1 MPAAQAMTRKLE
13 SIFDLTTEERRTVE
27 DLPVRIRDVKAGEA
41 LVREGD
47 RPTHCCLVM
56 AGLACRSKLVGDEGG
71 RQIMSF
77 HISGDVPDLQ
87 SLHLHVMD
95 HDLGMLQAGKV
106 AFIPHPD
113 IRAMNERH
121 PRIASA
127 LWRNTL
133 IDAAIFRQWMV
144 GIGRKTAY
152 GRIAHLI
159 CELLVLAR
167 SVGLAEYMIERTPT
181 QEEFADALGL
191 SLVHVN
197 RTMRALRDDGLIA
210 TEGRRLTVLDW
221 EGLRSAGDFDPAYLH
236 LKTAA

>member
-1 MPAAQAMTRKLE
+1 
-13 SIFDLTTEERRTVE
+13 
-27 DLPVRIRDVKAGEA
+27 
-41 LVREGD
+41 
-47 RPTHCCLVM
+47 
-56 AGLACRSKLVGDEGG
+56 
-71 RQIMSF
+71 
-77 HISGDVPDLQ
+77 
-87 SLHLHVMD
+87 
-95 HDLGMLQAGKV
+95 
-106 AFIPHPD
+106 
-113 IRAMNERH
+113 MNERH

-181 QEEFADALGL
+181 QEEFGDALGL

>member
-1 MPAAQAMTRKLE
+1 
-13 SIFDLTTEERRTVE
+13 
-27 DLPVRIRDVKAGEA
+27 
-41 LVREGD
+41 
-47 RPTHCCLVM
+47 
-56 AGLACRSKLVGDEGG
+56 
-71 RQIMSF
+71 MSF

-197 RTMRALRDDGLIA
+197 RTMRALREDGLVA